1 MLQVSNLEFED
12 SNLLR
17 KYPISEEATC
27 VDDDGKQLESDI
39 LQDLSI
45 VSYVE
50 ISNARIGSIYIS
62 NNIVSVTVL
71 DDSGVVAVFTS
82 TVDEAKDELL
92 PSYARPGVFAR
103 IRVAACVGETK
114 TYRFS
119 TKEQSLVHEMCILD
133 VRSTRVDSFVDDKSG
148 EEFRGE
154 VSLVFRPGIKCSV
167 KNGNTDDPTVILSAD
182 DGMDKTLSTGCVPTN
197 LNRSCVAPVIQ
208 SIDGVKPNEFGEI
221 AIVFE

>member
-27 VDDDGKQLESDI
+27 IDDDGKQLGTDI

-50 ISNARIGSIYIS
+50 ISNARIGSIYVS
-62 NNIVSVTVL
+62 DKIVSVTVV
-71 DDSGVVAVFTS
+71 DDTGVIAVFTAVAS
-82 TVDEAKDELL
+82 EAGDELE
-92 PSYARPGVFAR
+92 PEYARPGVFAR
-103 IRVAACVGETK
+103 LRVSAAVPETK

-119 TKEQSLVHEMCILD
+119 TKEQSRIHEMCLLD
-133 VRSTRVDSFVDDKSG
+133 VRSTRVDAFVDDKSG
-148 EEFRGE
+148 EEFRGDVE
-154 VSLVFRPGIKCSV
+154 LVFRPGIRHSV
-167 KNGNTDDPTVILSAD
+167 KNGKNDDPTVILSAD
-182 DGMDKTLSTGCVPTN
+182 DGMDKILSTGCVPTN
-197 LNRSCVAPVIQ
+197 LNKSCIAPVVQ
-208 SIDGVKPNEFGEI
+208 SIDGVKPNEYGEI